1 MKRFAIVDLRLPN
14 EDFATLADLCAFA
27 LSI

>member
-1 MKRFAIVDLRLPN
+1 MKRFAIADLRLPT
-14 EDFATLADLCAFA
+14 EDFATLADLCVFA